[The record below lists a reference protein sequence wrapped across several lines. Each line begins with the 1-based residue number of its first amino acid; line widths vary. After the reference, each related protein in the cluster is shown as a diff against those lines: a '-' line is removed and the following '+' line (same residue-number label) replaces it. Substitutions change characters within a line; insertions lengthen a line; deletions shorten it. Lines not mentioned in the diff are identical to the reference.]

1 MSGPQVH
8 VRPTRPDDL
17 PELEDMWSEIQEGGG
32 RLARALGR
40 GDSGQRLAAL
50 ARHDG
55 GRLLVAEI
63 DGELVGMA
71 FVQNQSLVPL
81 IEVGA
86 VHVGFIHVRAAH
98 RGRGIGKSLING
110 VLDYAAEV
118 GAAEVSVA
126 VDPAMRDANRFF
138 ARLGMRPL
146 MTHRASSVTVLR
158 RRLAADGLRADVAHD
173 LTNRRR
179 RFLSRSRIRA
189 VISRRSDRDGE
200 PEVAE
205 LAELAVEPVEPDHP
219 LPSQAGRLD

>member
-8 VRPTRPDDL
+8 IRPTRPDDL
-17 PELEDMWSEIQEGGG
+17 PELEDMWSEIQEAGG

-50 ARHDG
+50 AQYGG

-63 DGELVGMA
+63 DDELVGMA
-71 FVQNQSLVPL
+71 FVQNQSLVPMV
-81 IEVGA
+81 EVGA

-98 RGRGIGKSLING
+98 RGRGIGKSLISG
-110 VLDYAAEV
+110 VLDYADEV
-118 GAAEVSVA
+118 GAAELSVA
-126 VDPAMRDANRFF
+126 VDPGMRDANRFF

-146 MTHRASSVTVLR
+146 ATHRSSSVTVLR
-158 RRLAADGLRADVAHD
+158 RRLAADGLRAEVAHD

-189 VISRRSDRDGE
+189 VITRRGEREDEPAAVEDGADPGE
-200 PEVAE
+200 PGRGE
-205 LAELAVEPVEPDHP
+205 
-219 LPSQAGRLD
+219 LPSQAAP

>member
-1 MSGPQVH
+1 VR

-17 PELEDMWSEIQEGGG
+17 PELEEMWSEIQEGGG

-50 ARHDG
+50 AG
-55 GRLLVAEI
+55 QETGRLLVAEI

-110 VLDYAAEV
+110 VLDYATEV
-118 GAAEVSVA
+118 GAEEVSVA

-146 MTHRASSVTVLR
+146 MTHRSSSVTVLR

-189 VISRRSDRDGE
+189 VISRKSDRDGE
-200 PEVAE
+200 PESAE
-205 LAELAVEPVEPDHP
+205 LETEPGESESA
-219 LPSQAGRLD
+219 LPSQAGRYD

>member
-1 MSGPQVH
+1 VSGPQVH

-17 PELEDMWSEIQEGGG
+17 PELEDMWSEIQEAGG

-50 ARHDG
+50 ARHSA

-63 DGELVGMA
+63 DSELVGMA

-98 RGRGIGKSLING
+98 RGRGIGKGLING

-146 MTHRASSVTVLR
+146 MTFVLGGC
-158 RRLAADGLRADVAHD
+158 AAAPA
-173 LTNRRR
+173 RRR
-179 RFLSRSRIRA
+179 RASGGRRA
-189 VISRRSDRDGE
+189 RSDQ
-200 PEVAE
+200 PPAPVP
-205 LAELAVEPVEPDHP
+205 EPVPDP
-219 LPSQAGRLD
+219 CGDQQAVRPRRAAGAHRVSCRARRAGPPAAQPGWSL